1 MNIDKEQQDKKTMKN
16 AAITMSVLWLLTWL
30 LLCFKPDVR
39 GTIGDMFGAVNALFS
54 GFAFL
59 GVIYAILLQRTEL
72 ALQREELSLTR
83 GELKKS
89 ADAQEKSE
97 KALSKQADAMAK
109 TATINSLTA
118 SLESLEKRIRIIPRS
133 GESRMVSAGKVK
145 IERLESK
152 VTEITNKLD
161 SLVDEALRE

>member
-1 MNIDKEQQDKKTMKN
+1 MEKNKEQQDKNTMKI
-16 AAITMSVLWLLTWL
+16 AAIIISVLWLLTWL
-30 LLCFKPDVR
+30 LLCLTPEVR

-72 ALQREELSLTR
+72 ALQRDELSLTR
-83 GELKKS
+83 GELKKA

-118 SLESLEKRIRIIPRS
+118 SLESLEKRIKLIPR
-133 GESRMVSAGKVK
+133 GGDHQKVERGRVE
-145 IERLESK
+145 IARLESK
-152 VTEITNKLD
+152 VSEITKKLD
-161 SLVDEALRE
+161 SLVDEALCE

>member
-1 MNIDKEQQDKKTMKN
+1 MGTNKEQQDKKTMKI
-16 AAITMSVLWLLTWL
+16 AAITISFLWLLTWL
-30 LLCFKPDVR
+30 LLCFKPEVR

-83 GELKKS
+83 GELKKA

-97 KALSKQADAMAK
+97 KALSKQADAMEK

-133 GESRMVSAGKVK
+133 GESRMVERGRVEIK
-145 IERLESK
+145 RLESK
-152 VTEITNKLD
+152 VAEITKKLD
-161 SLVDEALRE
+161 SLVDDALCE